1 MPREQLL
8 GLASDVDRLLTAGAM
23 TAAGHDGLSRRARTL
38 RELSQKVTALQ
49 PVADAVER
57 VIKSSPREVG
67 RPFLDLV
74 VMARQLRGSLSGS
87 GAEGSLQEVEASE
100 PWQTSMPT
108 REVYAAH
115 DALNG
120 DASSSLLKD
129 AAERPVIGD
138 LRLVPSA
145 LAALESGNAQLAD
158 VVADKVLPPLGR
170 GILPNLL
177 TNFDVKGKAA
187 DARRLRVICKI
198 DAKKGAELVRNA
210 LTEGSP
216 PLKIEAVECLPDVG
230 EPGEAEKVG
239 LELWKGKNKELRRAA
254 LSALR
259 TATSDEALEVLIQA
273 LQMDDWQYVQPT
285 QEALGRCAHP
295 KATERLLSEVK
306 ERYAALPPPVP
317 KAKKGAKKETR
328 EAAEKAE
335 LARTKSL
342 TTLCKFINALAARR
356 TIADKRLGEQ
366 ILDLLGTL
374 LEDQDDTLRNSAIEA
389 LGTIGTPA
397 LKYLA
402 KIIDLLKSEVL
413 SYTCTQAI
421 ANIEPEG
428 MTVIPAVVKLL
439 EDRAPVVRINALMI
453 LRCYGA
459 RAKTAE
465 VLVDKLCKDRDNQ
478 VKEWARITLERIQG
492 TA

>member
-57 VIKSSPREVG
+57 VTKSSPREVG

-87 GAEGSLQEVEASE
+87 GAEGSLQDVEASE
-100 PWQTSMPT
+100 SWQTSMPT

-170 GILPNLL
+170 GVLPNLL
-177 TNFDVKGKAA
+177 AKLDVKGKAA

-198 DAKKGAELVRNA
+198 DATKGAELVRKA
-210 LTEGSP
+210 LAEGSP
-216 PLKIEAVECLPDVG
+216 PLKIQAVECLPDVA
-230 EPGEAEKVG
+230 EPGEAERIG
-239 LELWKGKNKELRRAA
+239 LEMWKGKNKELRLAA

-259 TATSDEALEVLIQA
+259 TATGEEALEVLVQA
-273 LQMDDWQYVQPT
+273 LQMDEWHHVRRA
-285 QEALGRCAHP
+285 QEVLGESSHT
-295 KATERLLSEVK
+295 KATERLLHEIK
-306 ERYAALPPPVP
+306 DRYAALPAPVP
-317 KAKKGAKKETR
+317 KAKKGAKKEIR
-328 EAAEKAE
+328 EAVEKAE
-335 LARTKSL
+335 QARTKAL
-342 TTLCKFINALAARR
+342 VNLCAFINAISARHR
-356 TIADKRLGEQ
+356 HADKRFGEQ
-366 ILDLLGTL
+366 ILELLGTL
-374 LEDQDDTLRNSAIEA
+374 LEEQDDILRNSVVEA

-397 LKYLA
+397 RKYLTR
-402 KIIDLLKSEVL
+402 IIEYLNSDDRSLDFERAVVS
-413 SYTCTQAI
+413 I
-421 ANIEPEG
+421 DPEG
-428 MTVIPAVVKLL
+428 TTAIPAVVKLL
-439 EDRAPVVRINALMI
+439 EEPVARTNALMV
-453 LRCYGA
+453 LWNYGSK
-459 RAKTAE
+459 AKTAE
-465 VLVDKLCKDRDNQ
+465 ALVAKLCKDRDNQ
-478 VKEWARITLERIQG
+478 VKGWAQMTLSRIQG
-492 TA
+492 GA